1 MNAGS
6 YLLYQL
12 LHYDDYPI
20 RYVAYFLGG
29 ELAYMLDKEEET
41 VTEYKGAKKIKEA
54 VSRLEW
60 RWKGFI
66 IYDAAEDGG
75 PPSGFQ
81 PYGCGMIVLKSPNG
95 KSFGGWV
102 RREDRHD
109 RVMSC
114 PRENEAKAMCA
125 WMARG
130 RPAQEQADYWE
141 TVKQRMQFV
150 GPIPRYIFTEADF
163 NGRTAALGS
172 ALQVIDA
179 SVAQRYFSEVDDK
192 VWSAKNPL
200 WKLVKI
206 ERERRGRYCSIVSIV
221 PACGHIRQKLLGRL
235 CEVLTLAEA
244 VSLLTCGSRLP

>member
-12 LHYDDYPI
+12 LHYDDYPKDFVL
-20 RYVAYFLGG
+20 YCLGG
-29 ELAYMLDKEEET
+29 ELAYMFDKEEET
-41 VTEYKGAKKIKEA
+41 VTEYKGAKKIKET
-54 VSRLEW
+54 VRHLEC

-75 PPSGFQ
+75 ASLGFQ

-102 RREDRHD
+102 RREGCSNPTL
-109 RVMSC
+109 SC
-114 PRENEAKAMCA
+114 PREDEVKVMCA
-125 WMARG
+125 WMKRG

-150 GPIPRYIFTEADF
+150 GPIPRYIFTDADF
-163 NGRTAALGS
+163 NGRPAALGS
-172 ALQVIDA
+172 VLQAIDA

-206 ERERRGRYCSIVSIV
+206 ERERRGRYCSVVSIV
-221 PACGHIRQKLLGRL
+221 PACGHIRQKLLDRL
-235 CEVLTLAEA
+235 CEVLTLSEA
-244 VSLLTCGSRLP
+244 VSLLTWGSRLS